1 MKSISKAELQ
11 RLRVKLESCR
21 EEALRALVRLGSE
34 AREMDVESPMDIA
47 DQCVGHL
54 VRESLYLQ
62 GSQCRN
68 LLRNIEGAL
77 ARIREGTYGQC
88 GVCGEH
94 IQPRRL
100 AALPW
105 TNCCLRCQE
114 EMERQL
120 ETGPLSAEG
129 HIACGRTA

>member
-1 MKSISKAELQ
+1 MRNITKADIQ
-11 RLRVKLESCR
+11 RLQAKLEACR
-21 EEALRALVRLGSE
+21 EKAFRTLVRLGNE

-47 DQCVGHL
+47 DRSVGHL

-68 LLRNIEGAL
+68 QLRSVESAL
-77 ARIREGTYGQC
+77 ERIREGTYGNC
-88 GVCGEH
+88 GVCGED

-100 AALPW
+100 EALPW

-114 EMERQL
+114 QRERQL
-120 ETGPLSAEG
+120 ETGSSSGEPRVAW
-129 HIACGRTA
+129 GRTA